1 MRRSCA
7 TSRRGVLL
15 VDLLVSLA
23 VLGIILLAVIPAV
36 RPEEPMRLIAAST
49 ILASDI
55 EYAQSATLASPQDPT
70 IVRFDPEAGHYWL
83 ALASEPETPIDRPGG
98 GAYEVIFGSGDA
110 ETLIGVTLATES
122 ITDDAITYDAFG
134 RLVQLSDAVVRLAND
149 SGDVVVSVRATTGSV
164 AILDGDAI
172 DPPPQLEG
180 GGGEPLGG
188 FDTGEG
194 ESLGGLR

>member
-1 MRRSCA
+1 MQRLRT

-55 EYAQSATLASPQDPT
+55 EFAQSATLATPQDPT
-70 IVRFDPEAGHYWL
+70 IVRFDPDAGHYWL
-83 ALASEPETPIDRPGG
+83 ARASEPETPIDRPGG
-98 GAYEVIFGSGDA
+98 GPYEVIFGSGDA

-122 ITDDAITYDAFG
+122 ITDDTVTYDAFG
-134 RLVQLSDAVVRLAND
+134 RLVQLSNAVVRLSND
-149 SGDVVVSVRATTGSV
+149 AGDIVVSVRATTGSV
-164 AILDGDAI
+164 SILDGDEV
-172 DPPPQLEG
+172 DPPTQLEG

-188 FDTGEG
+188 FDIGG
-194 ESLGGLR
+194 GGALGGL